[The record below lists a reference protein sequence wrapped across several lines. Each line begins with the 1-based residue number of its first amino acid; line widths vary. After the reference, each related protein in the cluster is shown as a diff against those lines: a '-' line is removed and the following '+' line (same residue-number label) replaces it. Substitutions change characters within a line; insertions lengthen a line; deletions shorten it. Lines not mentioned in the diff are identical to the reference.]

1 MTFKEIVDDAL
12 DRLKFDSSSAT
23 GSGARTRFKR
33 YVNEGYKFLLSRPG
47 MKKLRDAEVTIP
59 LVEGTDEYVVTAANL
74 RDIIDPDTELPLR
87 QVSLDFIRKMDP
99 GETSSGEPSMY
110 TIRKSGATTFTV
122 KFYPVPATSK
132 DITADVVA
140 AVTDLS
146 ADSDVPVI
154 KAEFHPFL
162 SKYARMCEYETSDD
176 DKYERTKREL
186 DDEVKRIR
194 YSIHQ
199 TPDHIVRPG
208 ISKQRMSR
216 HSQLGEWTP
225 AGS

>member
-12 DRLKFDSSSAT
+12 DRCKFDSSSAT
-23 GSGARTRFKR
+23 GGGARPRFKR

-47 MKKLRDAEVTIP
+47 MKKLRDTEVTIP
-59 LVEGTDEYVVTAANL
+59 LVDGTDEYVVSAANL

-87 QVSLDFIRKMDP
+87 QVSLDYIRKQDP

-110 TIRKSGATTFTV
+110 AVRKSGATTFTV
-122 KFYPVPATSK
+122 KFYPIPATSK
-132 DITADVVA
+132 NITADCVA
-140 AVTDLS
+140 AITDLS
-146 ADSDVPVI
+146 ADGDVPVFN
-154 KAEFHPFL
+154 ADFHPFL
-162 SKYARMCEYETSDD
+162 SRYARMCEYETDSDD
-176 DKYERTKREL
+176 RYPRTKREIE
-186 DDEVKRIR
+186 DEVKRIR
-194 YSIHQ
+194 YALHQ

-208 ISKQRMSR
+208 ATRIARAR